1 MTWAGRMSAVMGVN
15 FTRHGILTG
24 WLPKGFV
31 SPTGTRLV
39 RLRAHDRK
47 NKAVRL
53 SKIIKFLSNRKA
65 SGEEIQEL
73 IHLDLP
79 EDQVIERMM
88 DAPEFNS
95 FIKTYYSQWLDL
107 TEGSKKGEEGRYSRH
122 VKPYVL
128 QEPCASISYLYQ
140 KNLSMINLIHS
151 DFLSR
156 EISHLSTQI
165 TQPYPRLIL

>member
-1 MTWAGRMSAVMGVN
+1 MAAQGIRFINGYAG
-15 FTRHGILTG
+15 
-24 WLPKGFV
+24 
-31 SPTGTRLV
+31 LV

-88 DAPEFNS
+88 DAPEFNL

-107 TEGSKKGEEGRYSRH
+107 TEGSKKGVEGRYSRH

-128 QEPCASISYLYQ
+128 QEPYAFISYLYQ
-140 KNLSMINLIHS
+140 KNLSMMNLIHS

-156 EISHLSTQI
+156 EISHISTQI
-165 TQPYPRLIL
+165 TQPYPRLIP